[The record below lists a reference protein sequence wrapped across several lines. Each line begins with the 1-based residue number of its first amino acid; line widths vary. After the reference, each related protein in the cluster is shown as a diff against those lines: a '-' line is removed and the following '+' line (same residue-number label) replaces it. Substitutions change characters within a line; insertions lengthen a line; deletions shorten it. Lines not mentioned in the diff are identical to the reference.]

1 MLHRDYKGKSADGKH
16 GSTTHSLKFSLAS
29 VLFVNALCSA
39 AVAEV
44 SYSPVLPQ
52 FGGSNGQAL
61 VYLQYEKQLS
71 DAREAKAQAVERAIL
86 QQGVQASRS
95 STAASRL
102 IDALTSQLQYRLALG
117 FTDEILNGAT
127 SNRFDIGG
135 TLLEYTRIDGM
146 LTVIITELGRD
157 PVRIE
162 LPVAN

>member
-1 MLHRDYKGKSADGKH
+1 MDFHLRAGIA
-16 GSTTHSLKFSLAS
+16 LVALALILAS
-29 VLFVNALCSA
+29 PGR
-39 AVAEV
+39 AEV

-52 FGGSNGQAL
+52 FGGNNGQAL
-61 VYLQYEKQLS
+61 SYLQFEKQMR
-71 DAREAKAQAVERAIL
+71 DAEIAKAESVERAIQ

-102 IDALTSQLQYRLALG
+102 IDALTSQLQYRLAVG
-117 FTDEILNGAT
+117 FTDQILTGAT
-127 SNRFDIGG
+127 SNTFDIGG

-146 LTVIITELGRD
+146 LTVIITELGKD